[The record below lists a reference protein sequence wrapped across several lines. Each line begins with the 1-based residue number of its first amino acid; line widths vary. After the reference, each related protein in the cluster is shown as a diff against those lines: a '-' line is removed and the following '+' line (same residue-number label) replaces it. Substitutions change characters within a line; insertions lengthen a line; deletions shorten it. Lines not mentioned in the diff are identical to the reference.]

1 VDPPRVPRRDMVF
14 LDWDQAMRLAEAH
27 NERFRALIYL
37 AVDSGMR
44 WGELVSLRRGRVDLV
59 RGKVRV
65 TEQLTQLED
74 RSWIRQPPKTTA
86 GVRSI
91 TTSAFTTDVLREH
104 IERFAQ
110 PGPDGLVFPN
120 SAGNPLSS
128 SSFRSHHFGRALH
141 EAALS
146 CRFHDLR
153 HTSVSLAIASGT
165 HPKAIQARMGHASIT
180 ITLDRYGHLFPELDE
195 AIAQEFDRQLVE
207 AQRRRT
213 NTVVHVGF

>member
-1 VDPPRVPRRDMVF
+1 MVF

-44 WGELVSLRRGRVDLV
+44 WGELVGLRRGRVDLL

-110 PGPDGLVFPN
+110 PGAGGLVFPN
-120 SAGNPLSS
+120 AAGHPLSS
-128 SSFRSHHFGRALH
+128 SSFRGHHFGRALR
-141 EAALS
+141 EAGLS

-153 HTSVSLAIASGT
+153 VRH
-165 HPKAIQARMGHASIT
+165 
-180 ITLDRYGHLFPELDE
+180 E
-195 AIAQEFDRQLVE
+195 APCIRA
-207 AQRRRT
+207 
-213 NTVVHVGF
+213 G